1 MSQPIVARYL
11 VFLYFFIELD
21 VPTNSAAQTP
31 FLCLHRNVRDQFQP
45 ILSFSALHNFY
56 KHPSVIYQKLEN
68 NVFFYKCSRDH
79 IFHSQISTN
88 AARSQSHRQICAT
101 NPKHTNLEQIPK
113 TPKFTNVARSPNTNA
128 KCKIQIFPDACQI
141 HKYKYKM

>member
-68 NVFFYKCSRDH
+68 NVFFINVHAITYFIHRYKH
-79 IFHSQISTN
+79 
-88 AARSQSHRQICAT
+88 
-101 NPKHTNLEQIPK
+101 
-113 TPKFTNVARSPNTNA
+113 
-128 KCKIQIFPDACQI
+128 KCCQI
-141 HKYKYKM
+141 TITPPNMRDKSKTHKFRANTKNS